1 MPLGNPIRK
10 QNESRM
16 VSVLATEGQTVFTVQ
31 GGYIINHISVFR
43 NGVRLSPAEDFTAG
57 DGSTVTLNNAANI
70 DDRIDFHI
78 FDRFTVQNAII
89 GAASTQTINGD
100 LVLNGKL
107 FGQLDVPSI
116 NLTGIIT
123 ATELDLNG
131 KGDISSDLKVGGATT
146 TGRLTVTANTVL
158 GNSSSDTVTITGDLD
173 LNGQLDVSGIS
184 TFTGLVDANGGAHID
199 NLRLGI
205 GADNEINTSSG
216 NLNLDSAGGTVDV
229 NASLN
234 VTGVSTFTGNI
245 FISDRIYHT
254 GDTNTQIRFPAVDTF
269 TVETAGSERLR
280 VSAAGVL
287 GVRTTPEV
295 WHTDRRAVQIG
306 GACLSGQNPA
316 DGQELALTNNA
327 YYDSS
332 DDRWEFIANDDA
344 SGIFMNNGGI
354 SFKRSPSSGTA
365 DAVLSWSESMFI
377 TDTGN
382 LKIGGGTHSRK
393 LAVHDS
399 TNSVILIEGASNGT
413 SSLFFGDENDE
424 DVGMLTYNHAS
435 NFLSFTTNTSEALRI
450 DSSGRL
456 LIGHTS
462 SLAGSSSN
470 SQFSFQVLG
479 TSFATSTL
487 NAQRYANDVSGS
499 TIILN
504 KSRGGL
510 GNHTIVQNNDE
521 LGKIRFYGSDGNDFD
536 NYAAEIR
543 ANVDAAPGNNAM
555 PGRLVFSTTTT
566 GSPSAAERMRID
578 SQGRVKI
585 HGVGATISDHSVGVT
600 HAPLYLQTVSDMSSI
615 SQSEGSATT
624 GMFRMYDVS
633 TTAGRYHGIELRN
646 KNNGDV
652 RILNQDRD
660 TSDRGDLVIA
670 MPQDGNSGGVQEKIR
685 ISGLFDSVNIAGK
698 GGATLLGPSDS
709 GYNKQKVDL
718 YMSTKT
724 GVTAIGSQA
733 GDEVAGLIRFED
745 TGSSN
750 NRFHGIELRNRNSGD
765 ARILNKDIGAAN
777 KADLA
782 FAVDN
787 GSTVIEAGR
796 FLNTGGLAF
805 NGDTA
810 AANGLDD
817 YEEGSYTPVIYY
829 DSGNNHTYSE
839 QVGLYTKIGNFVYGT
854 IAITWDDQAST
865 GQVGVSLPFNTANV
879 TGTRSSGYCI
889 YQDGLNI
896 PSGQGST
903 HLILYGGQNTS
914 STYFYFTGG
923 TNNSELGGSA
933 TQLTNSHTST
943 QNTFRIAF
951 HYRTS

>member
-131 KGDISSDLKVGGATT
+131 KADISSDLKVAGVTT

-158 GNSSSDTVTITGDLD
+158 GNSSGDSVTITGDLD

-184 TFTGLVDANGGAHID
+184 TFTGAIDANGGGNITGGLTVNQVNVSGISTFGGSFNIESSNPLIHLKDTTNNTDAYIQSDDNGSIFLKADDNAESGSTKIVFQVDGSEKVRID
-199 NLRLGI
+199 SSGRMGI
-205 GADNEINTSSG
+205 GEASPSQLLQVGGDSGDAVISLMRTNAASNDNAYGHVFFENSSDAVLASISARRESAADDAYLAFNTQATGGSITERLRIKSSG
-216 NLNLDSAGGTVDV
+216 N
-229 NASLN
+229 
-234 VTGVSTFTGNI
+234 
-245 FISDRIYHT
+245 
-254 GDTNTQIRFPAVDTF
+254 
-269 TVETAGSERLR
+269 
-280 VSAAGVL
+280 VL
-287 GVRTTPEV
+287 
-295 WHTDRRAVQIG
+295 
-306 GACLSGQNPA
+306 
-316 DGQELALTNNA
+316 
-327 YYDSS
+327 
-332 DDRWEFIANDDA
+332 
-344 SGIFMNNGGI
+344 
-354 SFKRSPSSGTA
+354 
-365 DAVLSWSESMFI
+365 
-377 TDTGN
+377 
-382 LKIGGGTHSRK
+382 IGGGTHSRR
-393 LAVHDS
+393 LAVHDT

-413 SSLFFGDENDE
+413 SSLMFGDENDE
-424 DVGMLTYNHAS
+424 DVGMIQYNHGDNDLAFIVNAS
-435 NFLSFTTNTSEALRI
+435 ERLTI

-456 LIGHTS
+456 IIGHTS
-462 SLAGSSSN
+462 SLVAASGSA
-470 SQFSFQVLG
+470 QFSLQVLG
-479 TSFATSTL
+479 TTFATSTL
-487 NAQRYANDVSGS
+487 NAQRYANDVSGAS
-499 TIILN
+499 ILLN
-504 KSRGGL
+504 KSRGSI
-510 GNHTIVQNNDE
+510 GNHTILQTNDE
-521 LGKIRFYGSDGNDFD
+521 LGKIRFYGSDGNDFE
-536 NYAAEIR
+536 NYGAEI
-543 ANVDAAPGNNAM
+543 AALVDAAPGNNAM
-555 PGRLVFSTTTT
+555 PGRLIFKTTTS
-566 GSPSAAERMRID
+566 GSPTPAERMRID
-578 SQGRVKI
+578 SQGRLKI
-585 HGVGATISDHSVGVT
+585 HGVNATISDHALAVT
-600 HAPLYLQTVSDMSSI
+600 HAPLYLQTFSDMSSI
-615 SQSEGSATT
+615 TQSEGSATT

-633 TTAGRYHGIELRN
+633 TTAGRYNGIEIRN
-646 KNNGDV
+646 KNNGDI

-660 TSDRGDLVIA
+660 TSDKGDLVIA
-670 MPQDGNSGGVQEKIR
+670 MPQTGSGAGVQEKIR
-685 ISGLFDSVNIAGK
+685 VSGLFDSINIAGK

-709 GYNKQKVDL
+709 GYNKQKVDF

-724 GVTAIGSQA
+724 GVTAIGTQA

-765 ARILNKDIGAAN
+765 ARILNKDIGVAN

-854 IAITWDDQAST
+854 IAITWDDQASQ

-903 HLILYGGQNTS
+903 HLILYGGTNTS
-914 STYFYFTGG
+914 ATYFYFTGG